1 MKYRFPIS
9 PTSDGSKEGIIS
21 DLTPKHGW
29 SVADRGIV
37 AVSSSSSLPSFI
49 ARHAL
54 DFRPKT
60 YFQSD
65 DPQNQWLCHDF
76 KDRKVEPTHY
86 SIHAHSWI
94 CYDFEGSLEV
104 PK

>member
-1 MKYRFPIS
+1 MKHRLSIS
-9 PTSDGSKEGIIS
+9 PTSDGSEEGIIS

-29 SVADRGIV
+29 NVADRGIV
-37 AVSSSSSLPSFI
+37 AVSSSSYLPSCI
-49 ARHAL
+49 ARHAV
-54 DFRPKT
+54 DFRLKT
-60 YFQSD
+60 YLRSD
-65 DPQNQWLCHDF
+65 NPPNQWLCYDF

-94 CYDFEGSLEV
+94 CHDFEGSLEV